1 MSENESGKSLIRKMM
16 PRVAKAT
23 IKGLLFLLLFYIIPM
38 FFLSQVAGFAPQLS
52 EDFQQRVAVFA
63 AIAIF
68 FAVATELTSGT
79 IYQHALN
86 IGRALILIVYFV
98 IALEGGILKMDLDI
112 IEGQQVSIMADLRT
126 YLMILISIDLLGLA
140 KSVLQ
145 MVNFLSERTEKQLP
159 QPLPREN
166 P

>member
-1 MSENESGKSLIRKMM
+1 MSENESGKSLIRKIT

-23 IKGLLFLLLFYIIPM
+23 IKGMLFLLLFYIIPM

-68 FAVATELTSGT
+68 FAVTTELTSGT

-98 IALEGGILKMDLDI
+98 IALDGGILKMDLDI
-112 IEGQQVSIMADLRT
+112 IEGQVVSIVADLRT
-126 YLMILISIDLLGLA
+126 YLIILISIDLLGLA

-145 MVNFLSERTEKQLP
+145 MVNFLSERTERQLP

>member
-1 MSENESGKSLIRKMM
+1 ML

-23 IKGLLFLLLFYIIPM
+23 VKGLLYLLLLYVIPM

-52 EDFQQRVAVFA
+52 QDFQQRVAIFA

-79 IYQHALN
+79 IYQHGLN
-86 IGRALILIVYFV
+86 IGRALILIIYFV
-98 IALEGGILKMDLDI
+98 IALDGGILKMDLDVI
-112 IEGQQVSIMADLRT
+112 DDQRVSLMADLRT

-145 MVNFLSERTEKQLP
+145 MVNFLSERTEEQLP
-159 QPLPREN
+159 QPSPHEN
-166 P
+166 L

>member
-1 MSENESGKSLIRKMM
+1 MM

-79 IYQHALN
+79 IYQHALS

>member
-1 MSENESGKSLIRKMM
+1 LSENESGKSLARKML

-23 IKGLLFLLLFYIIPM
+23 VKGLLYLLLFYIIPM
-38 FFLSQVAGFAPQLS
+38 FFLSQAAGFAPQLFG
-52 EDFQQRVAVFA
+52 DFQQRVAVFA
-63 AIAIF
+63 AITVF
-68 FAVATELTSGT
+68 FVVATELTSGT
-79 IYQHALN
+79 IYQHGLN
-86 IGRALILIVYFV
+86 VGRALILIVYFV

-112 IEGQQVSIMADLRT
+112 IEGQRVSIVADLRA

-145 MVNFLSERTEKQLP
+145 MVNFLSERTEMQLP

>member
-1 MSENESGKSLIRKMM
+1 MIRKMM

-23 IKGLLFLLLFYIIPM
+23 IKGLLFLLLFYVIPM

-86 IGRALILIVYFV
+86 IGRALILVVYFV
-98 IALEGGILKMDLDI
+98 IALEGGIVKMDLDI

>member
-1 MSENESGKSLIRKMM
+1 MM
-16 PRVAKAT
+16 LPRVAKAT
-23 IKGLLFLLLFYIIPM
+23 IKGLLYLFLFYIIPM
-38 FFLSQVAGFAPQLS
+38 FILSQVARFAPELF
-52 EDFQQRVAVFA
+52 EDFQQRVAIFAGLAVF
-63 AIAIF
+63 F
-68 FAVATELTSGT
+68 VVATELTSGT
-79 IYQHALN
+79 IYQHGLN
-86 IGRALILIVYFV
+86 IGRALILIIYFV
-98 IALEGGILKMDLDI
+98 IALDGGIMKMNLDI

-140 KSVLQ
+140 KNVLQ

>member
-1 MSENESGKSLIRKMM
+1 MIRKMM

-23 IKGLLFLLLFYIIPM
+23 IKGLLFLLFFYVIPM

-86 IGRALILIVYFV
+86 IGRALILVVYFV
-98 IALEGGILKMDLDI
+98 IALEGGIVKMDLDI

-140 KSVLQ
+140 KGVLQ

>member
-1 MSENESGKSLIRKMM
+1 MTRKML
-16 PRVAKAT
+16 PRVAKAI
-23 IKGLLFLLLFYIIPM
+23 IKGFLYLLVFYIVPM

-52 EDFQQRVAVFA
+52 QDFQQRVAIFA

-68 FAVATELTSGT
+68 FAVAAELTSGT
-79 IYQHALN
+79 IYQHGLN
-86 IGRALILIVYFV
+86 IGRALILIIYFV
-98 IALEGGILKMDLDI
+98 IALDGGILKMDIDI
-112 IEGQQVSIMADLRT
+112 TDGQKVSIIADLRT

-145 MVNFLSERTEKQLP
+145 MVNFLSERTENQLP
-159 QPLPREN
+159 PPLPHEN

>member
-1 MSENESGKSLIRKMM
+1 MTRKML

-23 IKGLLFLLLFYIIPM
+23 VKGLLYLLVFYIIPM

-52 EDFQQRVAVFA
+52 QDFQQRVAIFA
-63 AIAIF
+63 AITIF
-68 FAVATELTSGT
+68 FAVAAELTSGT
-79 IYQHALN
+79 IYQHGLN
-86 IGRALILIVYFV
+86 IGRALILIIYFV
-98 IALEGGILKMDLDI
+98 IALDGGILKMDIDI
-112 IEGQQVSIMADLRT
+112 TDGQKVSIIADLRT

-159 QPLPREN
+159 QPLPHES

>member
-1 MSENESGKSLIRKMM
+1 M

-23 IKGLLFLLLFYIIPM
+23 IKGLLFLLLFYVIPM

-86 IGRALILIVYFV
+86 IGRALILVVYFV
-98 IALEGGILKMDLDI
+98 IALEGGLVKMDLDI

>member
-1 MSENESGKSLIRKMM
+1 MIRKMM

-23 IKGLLFLLLFYIIPM
+23 IKGLLFLLLFYVIPM

-86 IGRALILIVYFV
+86 IGRALILVVYFV
-98 IALEGGILKMDLDI
+98 IALEGGIVKMDLDI

-140 KSVLQ
+140 KGVLQ